1 MSEGSGRRVAL
12 VTGAAGDI
20 GRATAVL
27 LARRGWSIAATDH
40 PAAEEALAKTSVDCE
55 AAGAAVWSATF
66 DVTETEA
73 VVAAAQQCCAEFGV
87 PQALFNNAGVQ
98 GPFRRVDLY
107 PAAEARSLIDINV
120 FGVLCVLSAVSAA
133 MVAADEGGAV
143 VCTASMA
150 GVSGAPNMAV
160 YSATKAAVIGLVKSA
175 AKDLAPFGIR
185 VNAVSPA
192 FIGPGRM
199 WDNQVEQ
206 QAKAASQYYALD
218 PAAAAEQ
225 MINSIPMR
233 RFGSLD
239 EVAEVVAFLLS
250 DEASYVTGSNIEI
263 GGGAA

>member
-1 MSEGSGRRVAL
+1 MTDRPVAF

-20 GRATAVL
+20 GRATAVV
-27 LARRGWSIAATDH
+27 LAQRGWSIAATDH
-40 PAAEEALAKTSVDCE
+40 PAGAEALTQTVDAC
-55 AAGAAVWSATF
+55 AAIGAPVWSSTF
-66 DVTETEA
+66 DVTDSDA
-73 VVAAAQQCCAEFGV
+73 VVDAVQRCQSEVGV
-87 PQALFNNAGVQ
+87 PRGLFNNAGVQ
-98 GPFRRVDLY
+98 GSFQRVDQY
-107 PAAEARSLIDINV
+107 PTRDARAIFDVNV
-120 FGVLCVLSAVSAA
+120 FGVFNVLSAVSAA
-133 MVAADEGGAV
+133 MVAAGQGGSV

-150 GVSGAPNMAV
+150 GVSGAPNMPA
-160 YSATKAAVIGLVKSA
+160 YAASKAAVIGLVKSA

-206 QAKAASQYYALD
+206 QARAGSQYYASD
-218 PAAAAEQ
+218 PAATAEQ

-239 EVAEVVAFLLS
+239 EVARVVAFLLS
-250 DEASYVTGSNIEI
+250 DEASYITATNTEI